1 MSGVEGSV
9 TTRPGLETS
18 TRLATW
24 SVIALMAMSWE
35 PEPVLNALRIW
46 MVVEDRH
53 GRVAI
58 ERMVVMLVIHG
69 CVIGRFLDSHNA

>member
-1 MSGVEGSV
+1 
-9 TTRPGLETS
+9 
-18 TRLATW
+18 
-24 SVIALMAMSWE
+24 MAMSWE
-35 PEPVLNALRIW
+35 PEAVLNALRIW

-69 CVIGRFLDSHNA
+69 CVIGRFPDSHNA